1 MNAANRQMRLL
12 KKLSI
17 SSNEPKSEDAVS
29 RQDAVNA
36 RKKRLLGS
44 KSTIDILE
52 PIEET
57 RRKTN
62 AAALIGRNA
71 NKSGTKS
78 APALMR
84 SATLRPKGS
93 ADHKIMSN
101 DNAETASGGRN
112 IQSVNEDKKWFSL
125 EGLERVPVSHHM
137 SRANN
142 QLSPLKPVKE
152 GRKVKTPSI
161 PAAVEGSRGAAS
173 PRKKS
178 LPSTAAISKKH
189 DEIAEE
195 ASVGTSSPTKY
206 DLHTSIERLTKYEDS
221 AYLDSIKHTG
231 SATGS
236 RDSVAR
242 VSYSKPEV
250 SAVSLL
256 AKHAKNL
263 NAYFSH
269 AQSHLDQY
277 RLLADPST
285 HSKVADPNASDKTS
299 DERHLIDPMRDADIA
314 TDEDVVPRF
323 RDEIS
328 SFRVSS
334 QVDYSASYSLLEKEL
349 T

>member
-1 MNAANRQMRLL
+1 MRLL
-12 KKLSI
+12 KNLSI
-17 SSNEPKSEDAVS
+17 SSNEPKSEDLSRLDAAVS
-29 RQDAVNA
+29 A
-36 RKKRLLGS
+36 RKKRQLLGS

-52 PIEET
+52 PVEET

-84 SATLRPKGS
+84 SAALRPKGS
-93 ADHKIMSN
+93 ADQKIASN
-101 DNAETASGGRN
+101 DKVDTAGGGNRS

-125 EGLERVPVSHHM
+125 EGLERVPASHHLV
-137 SRANN
+137 RANN
-142 QLSPLKPVKE
+142 QLSPLKPVKG
-152 GRKVKTPSI
+152 GRKAKTPSM
-161 PAAVEGSRGAAS
+161 PAAVSDESGAAAAS

-178 LPSTAAISKKH
+178 LPSSTAATSKKH
-189 DEIAEE
+189 DEDVAEE
-195 ASVGTSSPTKY
+195 AGTTTGTYVRPTY
-206 DLHTSIERLTKYEDS
+206 DLHTSIERLAKYEES
-221 AYLDSIKHTG
+221 LYHDSIKHTG
-231 SATGS
+231 SVTGS
-236 RDSVAR
+236 RDNATR

-250 SAVSLL
+250 SAVALL

-285 HSKVADPNASDKTS
+285 HSKVSPDKSS
-299 DERHLIDPMRDADIA
+299 DERHLIDAMRDADIA
-314 TDEDVVPRF
+314 ADDDDDPLV
-323 RDEIS
+323 RDEFNS
-328 SFRVSS
+328 VDMLS
-334 QVDYSASYSLLEKEL
+334 QVDYSASYSLMEKEL

>member
-1 MNAANRQMRLL
+1 MNAASRQMRLL

-17 SSNEPKSEDAVS
+17 SSNEPKSEDAS
-29 RQDAVNA
+29 RLDAINA

-84 SATLRPKGS
+84 SAAMRPKGS
-93 ADHKIMSN
+93 ADHKIVNN
-101 DNAETASGGRN
+101 DKVETATGGRN
-112 IQSVNEDKKWFSL
+112 IQSVHEDKKWFSL
-125 EGLERVPVSHHM
+125 EGLERAPASNHLG
-137 SRANN
+137 RANN

-152 GRKVKTPSI
+152 GRKVKTPSM
-161 PAAVEGSRGAAS
+161 PAAVDGSGGAAS

-178 LPSTAAISKKH
+178 LSSTASTSKKH
-189 DEIAEE
+189 DEAVEE
-195 ASVGTSSPTKY
+195 VTTVTSSPRY
-206 DLHTSIERLTKYEDS
+206 DLHTSIERLAKYEES
-221 AYLDSIKHTG
+221 PYLDSLKHTG

-250 SAVSLL
+250 SAVALL

-285 HSKVADPNASDKTS
+285 HSKAADPNASADKSS
-299 DERHLIDPMRDADIA
+299 DERQLIDAMREAHIA
-314 TDEDVVPRF
+314 TDEDGPHI
-323 RDEIS
+323 RDKFS
-328 SFRVSS
+328 SAGAPS
-334 QVDYSASYSLLEKEL
+334 QVDYSTSYSLLEKEL

>member
-17 SSNEPKSEDAVS
+17 SSNEPKSEDAAS
-29 RQDAVNA
+29 RLDAVNA

-62 AAALIGRNA
+62 AAALTGRNA

-84 SATLRPKGS
+84 SIASRSKGNADEKILSDEKVDPQTTVSVGRSRP
-93 ADHKIMSN
+93 
-101 DNAETASGGRN
+101 
-112 IQSVNEDKKWFSL
+112 SVSEDKKWFSL
-125 EGLERVPVSHHM
+125 EGLERVQPAGHHLG
-137 SRANN
+137 RANN

-152 GRKVKTPSI
+152 GRRVKTPSM
-161 PAAVEGSRGAAS
+161 PSTAATTVDASGGAAS
-173 PRKKS
+173 PRKKP
-178 LPSTAAISKKH
+178 LPPSTSSTLTKH
-189 DEIAEE
+189 EE
-195 ASVGTSSPTKY
+195 VPKEATTGTSSPQY

-221 AYLDSIKHTG
+221 SNLDSMKHIG

-236 RDSVAR
+236 RDNTAR
-242 VSYSKPEV
+242 VSFSKPEV
-250 SAVSLL
+250 SAVALL

-277 RLLADPST
+277 RLLAGPCQVST
-285 HSKVADPNASDKTS
+285 HSKVADYNASTEYAHPACGEYS
-299 DERHLIDPMRDADIA
+299 
-314 TDEDVVPRF
+314 
-323 RDEIS
+323 
-328 SFRVSS
+328 SS
-334 QVDYSASYSLLEKEL
+334 QVSASSAVDYSASYSLPEKEL

>member
-1 MNAANRQMRLL
+1 MNSANRQMRLL

-17 SSNEPKSEDAVS
+17 SSNEPKSEDTVS

-84 SATLRPKGS
+84 SAVLRPKGS

-101 DNAETASGGRN
+101 GNAETTSGGRN
-112 IQSVNEDKKWFSL
+112 MQSVNEDKKWFSL
-125 EGLERVPVSHHM
+125 EGLERVPASHHIG
-137 SRANN
+137 RANN

-152 GRKVKTPSI
+152 GRKVKTPSM
-161 PAAVEGSRGAAS
+161 PAAVEGSGGAAS

-189 DEIAEE
+189 DEITEE
-195 ASVGTSSPTKY
+195 ATATLSPTKY

-221 AYLDSIKHTG
+221 AYLDYTKHTG

-250 SAVSLL
+250 SAVAML

-314 TDEDVVPRF
+314 ADEDAPHF

-328 SFRVSS
+328 SFRASS